1 MVDESGAGVSRSHYF
16 EGYDDVLRFISY
28 YYQIDLVRS
37 LGPGSVLEVGVGNKT
52 VANYLLQNGFD
63 VTTCDVDGGLR
74 PDFVGDVRDLP
85 FDDGTYDTVLCSQ
98 VLEHLPWEEV
108 DKALAELQRVARK
121 HVVVSI
127 PYSSLR
133 FQFLFRFPYINKI
146 FNRQYFNLFYRIP
159 YLIKGRFSPDHPW
172 EMGRK
177 GYPGR
182 KIRSLLEKYFK
193 IIREVTPV
201 LTHHHLFFV
210 LEKK

>member
-1 MVDESGAGVSRSHYF
+1 MAEESSGVASRDHYL

-28 YYQIDLVRS
+28 YYQIDLVRG
-37 LGPGSVLEVGVGNKT
+37 LGQGSVLEVGVGNKT
-52 VANYLLQNGFD
+52 VANYLQHNGFD
-63 VTTCDVDGGLR
+63 VTTCDVDKSLM
-74 PDFVGDVRDLP
+74 PDQVGDVRSLP
-85 FDDGTYDTVLCSQ
+85 FPDESYDVVLCSQ

-108 DKALAELQRVARK
+108 EKALSELHRVSRK
-121 HVVVSI
+121 HVIVSI

-133 FQFLFRFPYINKI
+133 FQFLFRFPYISKF
-146 FNRQYFNLFYRIP
+146 FNRQYFNFFYRLP
-159 YLIKGRFSPDHPW
+159 LPIKGRFSPDHPW

-182 KIRSLLEKYFK
+182 KVRSMLEENFQ
-193 IIREVTPV
+193 IVREVTPV